1 MTRLVRGALKKLDPG
16 GTGLQSRR
24 CIERRFGER
33 TPEKISSET
42 CIIRRSRTSSIGVG
56 IFSGSGGTAAQG
68 IGPSSHTTAAQ
79 ILSGS
84 GSGEMDVDSPAAST
98 PAGEPSKGPEEAPK
112 EAEKPAA
119 PPAAKEGGDDSMA
132 VDS

>member
-1 MTRLVRGALKKLDPG
+1 MGKGREARYNST
-16 GTGLQSRR
+16 
-24 CIERRFGER
+24 
-33 TPEKISSET
+33 
-42 CIIRRSRTSSIGVG
+42 